1 MWPRVADCR
10 KKCKK
15 CKNST
20 AFIEK
25 MVGKETKRKKKK
37 EQKKAENDIVKRL
50 AKSLNGLSYR

>member
-1 MWPRVADCR
+1 MAKGGGLP
-10 KKCKK
+10 KEP
-15 CKNST
+15 T